1 MKEIA
6 LLGTNGHV
14 MGNVLGAL
22 LARGLG
28 VNAMVDFPE
37 KVMLADSR
45 LTVTHFNPADR
56 GKTEASLQGY
66 TEAVLTYNDDLEDK
80 YTNEL
85 TLKYFVDTVLAAR
98 RVGVERV
105 IVVGGAG
112 VRGILPVRIAPPR
125 QHRLGIHQYRRR
137 LRRAYSP
144 RNRGTN
150 FPQGAIL
157 RTLAHS
163 LSLPRAGISATGW
176 NPRLFHIHPIR

>member
-66 TEAVLTYNDDLEDK
+66 TEAVLTYNDDLTDE
-80 YTNEL
+80 YTNSR
-85 TLKYFVDTVLAAR
+85 TLNYFVDTLTAAR
-98 RVGVERV
+98 QAGVARV
-105 IVVGGAG
+105 IVVGSPVSEAFFVTELNQKIFHSPTLLFNWSFLCRSAGAG
-112 VRGILPVRIAPPR
+112 
-125 QHRLGIHQYRRR
+125 
-137 LRRAYSP
+137 
-144 RNRGTN
+144 
-150 FPQGAIL
+150 AIFYIP
-157 RTLAHS
+157 A
-163 LSLPRAGISATGW
+163 
-176 NPRLFHIHPIR
+176 

>member
-85 TLKYFVDTVLAAR
+85 TLKYFRAPGRCGTCDC
-98 RVGVERV
+98 G
-105 IVVGGAG
+105 GGAG

>member
-98 RVGVERV
+98 RAGVERV
-105 IVVGGAG
+105 IVVGAQESGAYFLSG
-112 VRGILPVRIAPPR
+112 L
-125 QHRLGIHQYRRR
+125 RR
-137 LRRAYSP
+137 LDNIDWVFISTEGDYAGRTALEIEEPTFHKEPYSE
-144 RNRGTN
+144 R
-150 FPQGAIL
+150 
-157 RTLAHS
+157 
-163 LSLPRAGISATGW
+163 
-176 NPRLFHIHPIR
+176 